1 MVVLLLSSF
10 TACTTETSSETDST
24 DKQQVKKEAGS
35 LKLDEHSHYEL
46 LKLYKDSHAIELM
59 KTYGAHSLGIR
70 WKTHQGV
77 NTDQLALAFY
87 IDKIKAVDIFSK
99 NWAIIFITPLF
110 PFVRMMIS
118 GNYGIPGILEWTSLS
133 IFAACLTFLRSK
145 QLNVRLSNDI

>member
-87 IDKIKAVDIFSK
+87 IDKIKAVDGSHAYQSVPESIT
-99 NWAIIFITPLF
+99 IIEEGSEAVIIQTEVILSSQA
-110 PFVRMMIS
+110 V
-118 GNYGIPGILEWTSLS
+118 PG
-133 IFAACLTFLRSK
+133 
-145 QLNVRLSNDI
+145 Q

>member
-10 TACTTETSSETDST
+10 TACTTESSSETESM

-35 LKLDEHSHYEL
+35 LKLDEHSHYKL
-46 LKLYKDSHAIELM
+46 LKLYKDSHAMELM

-87 IDKIKAVDIFSK
+87 IDKIKAVDGSNAYQSVPASITIVEEGSE
-99 NWAIIFITPLF
+99 AVIIQTE
-110 PFVRMMIS
+110 V
-118 GNYGIPGILEWTSLS
+118 ILSSQAVPE
-133 IFAACLTFLRSK
+133 
-145 QLNVRLSNDI
+145 Q